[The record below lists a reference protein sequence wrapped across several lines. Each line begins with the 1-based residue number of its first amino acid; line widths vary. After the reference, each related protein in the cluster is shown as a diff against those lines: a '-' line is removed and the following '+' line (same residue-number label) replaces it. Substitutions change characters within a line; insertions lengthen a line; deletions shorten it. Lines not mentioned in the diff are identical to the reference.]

1 MMTSTRNSLILALGL
16 FAGLPVIGVGLLA
29 QDVGSIGNKQA
40 GELPAKAAANLP
52 QGALTSFGR
61 LPFHNGSRIHA
72 SELSPDGKL
81 LATLSSRSAT
91 VWNTATGEPLHRFF
105 FDVPAWPGYRRGL
118 AFSPDSKRLACGP
131 TSEHIFVWDLA
142 SGKELR
148 RFTTEFERFGY
159 SFLRFS
165 KDGAALMV
173 ESNDVLS
180 WLNVETGATIR
191 RLPYGRIKQLSP
203 DDKTFLIVK
212 ESKQQVLIGDT
223 MTGKIT
229 HTLPIAAMFGD
240 GEHGVLF
247 CPMA

>member
-1 MMTSTRNSLILALGL
+1 MNRFSMFFVLRTSLFVLCLLHCSPVVAQHTAL
-16 FAGLPVIGVGLLA
+16 
-29 QDVGSIGNKQA
+29 
-40 GELPAKAAANLP
+40 NLP
-52 QGALTSFGR
+52 DGALTSFGR

-91 VWNTATGEPLHRFF
+91 VWNTATGEPLYRFF

-148 RFTTEFERFGY
+148 RFTTEFEMFGY

-165 KDGAALMV
+165 KDGAALIV

-191 RLPYGRIKQLSP
+191 RLPHGRIKQLSP
-203 DDKTFLIVK
+203 DERTFLIVK